1 VDTSFALDVWAI
13 GVMFFTL
20 LYGALPFHHANDA
33 KLKEMIIE
41 KPLKFDP
48 NVPVSE
54 EAKKLITGMLEKDPA
69 KRARLIEI
77 MDMDYYKMEASQIA
91 KLVEETEVLHQQKM
105 NE

>member
-1 VDTSFALDVWAI
+1 
-13 GVMFFTL
+13 
-20 LYGALPFHHANDA
+20 
-33 KLKEMIIE
+33 MIIE